1 MRIKLTTLVLSL
13 ICTMQSFAQET
24 KMNRIDT
31 AKENYR
37 ILFGGEA
44 LTEQGT
50 DPEMMNILQ
59 KFIFGEVFQTGNL
72 DIKKR
77 EMITCITLTTMQ
89 TLPQLKAHIGASL
102 NIGVTPVEI
111 RELIYMCAPFIG
123 FPKTLN
129 ALTVANEVF
138 KERSIA
144 LPLENQGTVT
154 EENRAENG
162 AKIQTALYSNA
173 IRYALKDLPDGLG
186 DEAARFLT
194 EYCFGDIYTRKGF
207 DMKTR
212 ELLLYAILTTLEA
225 DGQLR
230 SHTLGN
236 IKLGNDK
243 ATLAAVVIQCLP
255 YIGFPPAMKALR
267 IIQEAKSPDAAAEK
281 HKVRLSQI
289 VVDSTRLEEYNVF
302 LKEEIEASM
311 LLEPGVLTLYATA
324 EKKHPN
330 RITILEIY
338 ASEEAYR
345 SHIKTAHF
353 IKYKEG
359 TLDMVQEL
367 ELIDTNPLIEGL
379 KIK

>member
-1 MRIKLTTLVLSL
+1 MRIKLITLVLSL